1 MDVVAARGVLGVGPG
16 TSDDDLRRA
25 YRAAL
30 RRSHPDHGG
39 RGDRVQD
46 VVDAYRTLLAAPPGP
61 DPATSPR
68 PGTAWASAPDGPTS
82 PTTEPAT
89 AWPSEDRAAAM
100 PTAGD
105 AVTVEGDTVAA
116 ELPAGDLFAMLVEVG
131 HRIGAVAYVDELAGI
146 LEVVVTFAD
155 HGACSVVLTLQG
167 RATGTTEAFCTVEAL
182 GPGQAPPPEAV
193 AELLADGL
201 RTLVEP

>member
-1 MDVVAARGVLGVGPG
+1 MDVVAARVVLGVGPE

-25 YRAAL
+25 YRDAL

-61 DPATSPR
+61 
-68 PGTAWASAPDGPTS
+68 
-82 PTTEPAT
+82 
-89 AWPSEDRAAAM
+89 
-100 PTAGD
+100 AGVD

-116 ELPAGDLFAMLVEVG
+116 ELPSGDLFAMLVEVG
-131 HRIGAVAYVDELAGI
+131 HRLGEVAYIDELAGI
-146 LEVVVTFAD
+146 LEIVVTFAD

-167 RATGTTEAFCTVEAL
+167 RAIGTTEAFCTVEAL
-182 GPGQAPPPEAV
+182 GPGPAPPPEAV

-201 RTLVEP
+201 RSLVEP